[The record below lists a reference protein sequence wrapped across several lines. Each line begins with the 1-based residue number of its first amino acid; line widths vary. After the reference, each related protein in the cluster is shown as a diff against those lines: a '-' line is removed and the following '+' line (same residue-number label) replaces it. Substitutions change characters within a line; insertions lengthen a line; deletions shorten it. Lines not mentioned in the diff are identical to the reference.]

1 MKRFA
6 IILIAVGLIG
16 FGRCRS
22 KKVQQMNNEKIKVES
37 MSYDEQIRVFESL
50 GYKFTDGV
58 TKELI
63 LRDVYEMTW
72 DEETE
77 QHLEKNP
84 FSVLY
89 FFYGWRDSKVLN
101 YNYTDKCL
109 WFDLEFFDPNSQYKW
124 FMERMGAI
132 TEGEIEFK
140 NIEISTD
147 SNNYEWI
154 SFEVNGVKKKWKLEK
169 TGYIADSFVQRFSYL
184 PSELKTKGRYTYF
197 DNGGQQWVIDY
208 ATDKEQERFNKV
220 TGLKR
225 EWLGEGNH
233 FSEPNE

>member
-1 MKRFA
+1 M
-6 IILIAVGLIG
+6 GLFG
-16 FGRCRS
+16 FGGCKS
-22 KKVQQMNNEKIKVES
+22 KKTQHKKAETSKEEIVKVDS
-37 MSYDEQIRVFESL
+37 LSYDEQIIVFKTL
-50 GYKFTDGV
+50 GYEFADKV
-58 TKELI
+58 TKEMI

-72 DEETE
+72 EEETE
-77 QHLEKNP
+77 QHIEKNP

-89 FFYGWRDSKVLN
+89 YFYGWRDPEVPN

-132 TEGEIEFK
+132 TNGEIKFE

-147 SNNYEWI
+147 RNNYEWI
-154 SFEVNGVKKKWKLEK
+154 SFDVNGVKKKWKLEK
-169 TGYIADSFVQRFSYL
+169 SGYIADSYVQRFSYL
-184 PSELKTKGRYTYF
+184 PTELKTKGRYTYF

-208 ATDKEQERFNKV
+208 ATDKEQEEFNKL

-233 FSEPNE
+233 FSEPKE